1 MGLWKRLLR
10 FEFRLSYDDDQH
22 DGPALEK
29 RVVNYLEAKVAAGR
43 PAPVAAQLHRQ
54 NDAKLRLPAH
64 HLRVGFIHS
73 RQRILF
79 DHGAHAGQFGEAQR
93 ILGIGRDS

>member
-1 MGLWKRLLR
+1 MGLWKRVLR

-43 PAPVAAQLHRQ
+43 PAPVAAQLFPCHR
-54 NDAKLRLPAH
+54 LYH
-64 HLRVGFIHS
+64 W
-73 RQRILF
+73 
-79 DHGAHAGQFGEAQR
+79 GAWCPFRAYIVRTMRNSAFPLIICA
-93 ILGIGRDS
+93 